1 MWQDTQE
8 TMDSASAI
16 PPSSNIDAN
25 GEPQTALAS
34 HEFSRILTNNLGEG
48 VYALDRQGRVTFM
61 NPAAERLVGWTEA
74 EMCGKNMHEAVH
86 YQHADGTPYPE
97 EDCPLLTVLREGQTL
112 RLEDVFTHRDGTIF
126 PITYVASPILKNGK
140 IIGAVLA
147 FHDITERKQHEAE
160 REHMLSV
167 VAHELRTPLTS
178 MKALTQITRRRI
190 ARGVPFG
197 ERVFEQFEHSV
208 DRMNLLVNDLLDA
221 ARLEAG
227 RPAIEITR
235 FNLSALCEQAVEEQM
250 AASGRSIAVEL
261 PERAVEVRADTDRVL
276 QVLTNLLSNALKYSP
291 AEAAVSLRLRVES
304 APAQG
309 ERRAR
314 GGVACVEVHDE
325 GTGIP
330 AEQQGKLFE
339 RFYRAPGIEVQ
350 HGSGVG
356 LGLGLY
362 ISRRLVEHMDGAI
375 GVRSAPGEG
384 TTFWFT
390 LPLA

>member
-1 MWQDTQE
+1 MRQDTQE

-74 EMCGKNMHEAVH
+74 ELRGKNMHEAVH
-86 YQHADGTPYPE
+86 YQHADGSPYPE
-97 EDCPLLTVLREGQTL
+97 EDCPLLTVLRGGQTI

-126 PITYVASPILKNGK
+126 PITYVASPILKHGK
-140 IIGAVLA
+140 IIGAALA
-147 FHDITERKQHEAE
+147 FHDITERKQLEAE

-178 MKALTQITRRRI
+178 MKALTQITRRRM
-190 ARGVPFG
+190 ARGVPIG

-221 ARLEAG
+221 ARLETG

-235 FNLSALCEQAVEEQM
+235 FTLSALCEQAAEEQM
-250 AASGRSIAVEL
+250 AASGRPVMVEL
-261 PERAVEVRADTDRVL
+261 PERAVDVHADADRVL

-291 AEAAVSLRLRVES
+291 AEAEVSLRLSVE
-304 APAQG
+304 PAA
-309 ERRAR
+309 RR
-314 GGVACVEVHDE
+314 GGVARVEVHDE
-325 GTGIP
+325 GPGIP
-330 AEQQGKLFE
+330 TEQQGKLFE
-339 RFYRAPGIEVQ
+339 RFYRAPGIQVQ

-362 ISRRLVEHMDGAI
+362 ISRRLVEHMGGAI
-375 GVRSAPGEG
+375 GVRSVPGEG